1 MLSTE
6 FHTWDARA
14 NKAIDLLCPAI
25 DQALATGRPVVV
37 HRFPA
42 SYTQREF
49 VDVAVELCS
58 RAQLDVAIV
67 STTEETISVVPLVRP
82 VARPRVSTPLAV

>member
-1 MLSTE
+1 MLATE

-49 VDVAVELCS
+49 IDVAVELCS
-58 RAQLDVAIV
+58 RAQLNVAIL
-67 STTEETISVVPLVRP
+67 STSEETISVVPLARP
-82 VARPRVSTPLAV
+82 VLRPRARTSIAV